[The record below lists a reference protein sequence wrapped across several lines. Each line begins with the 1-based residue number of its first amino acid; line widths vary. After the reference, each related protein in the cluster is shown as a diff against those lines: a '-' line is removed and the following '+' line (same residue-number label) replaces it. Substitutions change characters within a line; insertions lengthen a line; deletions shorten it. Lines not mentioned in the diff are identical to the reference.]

1 MNTKNCPKKKL
12 DKSSPA
18 YVRQRQL
25 ANARKRIYLDNL
37 TPEQKEIKKAKD
49 REYYH
54 EKKKKMTQSRSIY
67 NLTEEAQLKL
77 RAQWKENTK
86 KYRQRCN
93 IKFINLA
100 ANKRVLMAD
109 GYTFAQTTPRH
120 YYCSKKGKGC
130 KARIFL
136 NKDDTQIIYFN
147 NEHNHNA
154 PVYKLTKFKFISTGT
169 KNNLMMIGNYTF
181 SQMNGG
187 RNWYCSQK
195 TTLKCKAR
203 VTMNVKN
210 GKISSYFNY
219 ILIPSGQKNKLL
231 MLDGYTFA
239 QMHSRRH
246 WYCSK
251 KKTGCKAR
259 IKMDVDFVT
268 VIEACRI
275 HNHEPPDYYV
285 TKAGYTLIP
294 RGIKKQLLMLQDYT
308 FTQSRSKRYW
318 YCSKKAAGCKARIK
332 MHLDEVTI
340 MQAMTE
346 HIHDRYILIPGRYKN
361 KLLMLNGYTFAQTG
375 KRNWYC
381 SKKNAGCK
389 AKINMADDGVTIREA
404 VNEHFHE
411 PPSYYITKSGY
422 TLIPGPYKNNLLML
436 NGYTFAQ
443 KRKRYW
449 YCSKKNAGCKAKI
462 NMAEDGVTIREAVIE
477 HFHEPPTYH
486 VTKTGEYTRDL
497 SLLLQLCQNGR
508 ALNSARGTEL
518 RCQVI
523 TMSTGKQL
531 VLYQGHTFSFRD
543 PSRSRAYCS
552 KYCQVKCP
560 ARLTLHPDGSL
571 RAATNTKDHN
581 HPPPKLFKNS
591 DGLIFS
597 CVVGAFTNIQV
608 HIHML
613 PRPETTICGSPN
625 GFLRVRIQPAAHC
638 AAADDYVM
646 LPLSGKKQVV
656 LYQKYTYSFKNTK
669 KTNAYCSKYSQKKC
683 QARLTFDS
691 HRNMIAANTKHNHP
705 PPIFIKDDRGRG
717 MILLF
722 RNFTYFHMHTKTRW
736 YCSKKLSGCH
746 ARIITSKYGEL
757 VNVMGWHNHEPPRI
771 HRSPEGKIYRLRT

>member
-1 MNTKNCPKKKL
+1 ML
-12 DKSSPA
+12 
-18 YVRQRQL
+18 L
-25 ANARKRIYLDNL
+25 
-37 TPEQKEIKKAKD
+37 
-49 REYYH
+49 
-54 EKKKKMTQSRSIY
+54 
-67 NLTEEAQLKL
+67 
-77 RAQWKENTK
+77 
-86 KYRQRCN
+86 
-93 IKFINLA
+93 KFINLA

-169 KNNLMMIGNYTF
+169 KNNLMMID
-181 SQMNGG
+181 
-187 RNWYCSQK
+187 
-195 TTLKCKAR
+195 
-203 VTMNVKN
+203 
-210 GKISSYFNY
+210 Y

-285 TKAGYTLIP
+285 TKAG
-294 RGIKKQLLMLQDYT
+294 
-308 FTQSRSKRYW
+308 
-318 YCSKKAAGCKARIK
+318 
-332 MHLDEVTI
+332 
-340 MQAMTE
+340 
-346 HIHDRYILIPGRYKN
+346 YILIPGRYKN

-422 TLIPGPYKNNLLML
+422 TLIPGPFKNNLLMLNGYTFAQKGKRYWYCSKKKAGCKAKINMADDGVTIREVVNEHFHEPPSYYITKSGYTLIPGPYKNNLLML

-462 NMAEDGVTIREAVIE
+462 NMADDGVTIREAVNEHFHEPPSYYITKSGYILIPGRYKNKLLMLNGYTFAQTGKRNWYCSKKNAGCKAKINMAEDGVTIREAVIE
-477 HFHEPPTYH
+477 HFHEPPSYYI
-486 VTKTGEYTRDL
+486 TKSDCHLITMSSGK
-497 SLLLQLCQNGR
+497 QLVYYKGHTFSFRNPSRRHAYCSKYV
-508 ALNSARGTEL
+508 LKKCPARLKLYPDG
-518 RCQVI
+518 CQVI

-543 PSRSRAYCS
+543 ASRSRAYCS

-591 DGLIFS
+591 DGLFI
-597 CVVGAFTNIQV
+597 
-608 HIHML
+608 
-613 PRPETTICGSPN
+613 
-625 GFLRVRIQPAAHC
+625 RIQ
-638 AAADDYVM
+638 
-646 LPLSGKKQVV
+646 
-656 LYQKYTYSFKNTK
+656 
-669 KTNAYCSKYSQKKC
+669 
-683 QARLTFDS
+683 
-691 HRNMIAANTKHNHP
+691 
-705 PPIFIKDDRGRG
+705 
-717 MILLF
+717 
-722 RNFTYFHMHTKTRW
+722 
-736 YCSKKLSGCH
+736 
-746 ARIITSKYGEL
+746 
-757 VNVMGWHNHEPPRI
+757 
-771 HRSPEGKIYRLRT
+771 